1 LNEPVAEELINIRSI
16 KPAAKSVRTFKSS
29 SEQEA
34 IKELAASIR
43 QHGLIQPITIRPIES
58 GFEIVAG
65 HRRFLACKLLRWRVI
80 PSIVR
85 CLSDKDAFEVQ
96 LVENIHRRT
105 MDPIEEAES
114 FKKYVIDYGWG
125 GVSQLAQV
133 ISKSEQ
139 FVSSRIQLLRLP
151 REIIDNI
158 LQNKLRVSHAIE
170 LVNLNERD
178 QKIVTTA
185 IINEKL
191 SVQGIRGLVKNSKQG
206 EELEEM
212 DNHAVFDNYDENT
225 NTYNSN
231 NKSNVNQIRLLKKT
245 LLSLRISLARL
256 DSLIEEANGKLYAE
270 ERTEFI
276 SRVMQFRLK
285 IHSMIDE
292 NIKAIA
298 SLNKNLN

>member
-1 LNEPVAEELINIRSI
+1 MNETVAEELINIRSI
-16 KPAAKSVRTFKSS
+16 KPAAKSVRTCKSS

-96 LVENIHRRT
+96 LIENIHRRT

-125 GVSQLAQV
+125 GVSQLAHV

-151 REIIDNI
+151 KEIIDNI

-170 LVNLNERD
+170 LVNLNEHD

-185 IINEKL
+185 IINKKL
-191 SVQGIRGLVKNSKQG
+191 SVQGIRGLVKNAKQG

-212 DNHAVFDNYDENT
+212 INHTVLDNYDENT
-225 NTYNSN
+225 NSYNSN
-231 NKSNVNQIRLLKKT
+231 KSYVDHIRLLKKT

-256 DSLIEEANGKLYAE
+256 DSLIDEANGKLYAE

>member
-1 LNEPVAEELINIRSI
+1 MILNEPVAEELINIRSM
-16 KPAAKSVRTFKSS
+16 KPAVISVRTCKSS
-29 SEQEA
+29 LEQEA

-43 QHGLIQPITIRPIES
+43 QHGLIQPITIRPVES

-65 HRRFLACKLLRWRVI
+65 HRRFLACKLLRWKVI
-80 PSIVR
+80 PSLVR

-114 FKKYVIDYGWG
+114 FKKYVVDYGWG
-125 GVSQLAQV
+125 GVSQLARV

-151 REIIDNI
+151 KEIIDNI
-158 LQNKLRVSHAIE
+158 LQNKLQVSHAME
-170 LVNLNERD
+170 LVNLNEHD
-178 QKIVTTA
+178 QKIITTA
-185 IINEKL
+185 IINKKL
-191 SVQGIRGLVKNSKQG
+191 SVQGIRGIVKSTKHG
-206 EELEEM
+206 EELDEM
-212 DNHAVFDNYDENT
+212 VNHTILDNYNENT
-225 NTYNSN
+225 NTCNS
-231 NKSNVNQIRLLKKT
+231 NKSNVNQTILLKKT

-276 SRVMQFRLK
+276 SRLMQFRLK

-298 SLNKNLN
+298 NLNKN

>member
-1 LNEPVAEELINIRSI
+1 
-16 KPAAKSVRTFKSS
+16 
-29 SEQEA
+29 
-34 IKELAASIR
+34 
-43 QHGLIQPITIRPIES
+43 
-58 GFEIVAG
+58 
-65 HRRFLACKLLRWRVI
+65 
-80 PSIVR
+80 
-85 CLSDKDAFEVQ
+85 
-96 LVENIHRRT
+96 

-212 DNHAVFDNYDENT
+212 VNHAVFDNYDENT

-231 NKSNVNQIRLLKKT
+231 NKPNVNQIRLLKKT

-298 SLNKNLN
+298 SLNKNLY